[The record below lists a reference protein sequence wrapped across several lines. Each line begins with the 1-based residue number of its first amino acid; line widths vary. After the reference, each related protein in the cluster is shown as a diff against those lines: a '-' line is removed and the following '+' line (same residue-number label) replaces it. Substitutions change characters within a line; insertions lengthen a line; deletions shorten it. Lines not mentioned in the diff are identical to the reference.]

1 MTTQT
6 ESRDHATMYALLAG
20 GGMLVLGIIAV
31 WYLAA

>member
-6 ESRDHATMYALLAG
+6 QTHDHATMYALLAG

-31 WYLAA
+31 WFFAS